1 MLFTKTG
8 RLGQEQV
15 RREQDRNHGEN
26 KTPVTYS
33 WRNMLQAVGH
43 VNLSSKG
50 GLGLKTSLHMGK
62 LSFGDDAKPLVRRS
76 IQGPCA
82 TAP

>member
-33 WRNMLQAVGH
+33 WRNMLQAAGH
-43 VNLSSKG
+43 VILSSKG
-50 GLGLKTSLHMGK
+50 GLGLKTLTSEPSASTKNLN
-62 LSFGDDAKPLVRRS
+62 
-76 IQGPCA
+76 Q
-82 TAP
+82 